1 MVGGLRSVVLPTKW
15 RLAFAAGLLPPS
27 IRFGQSSADTPSTA
41 AATELP
47 PPPDLPQD
55 VIEEDPVVAG
65 RSSPQ
70 QNTA

>member
-1 MVGGLRSVVLPTKW
+1 MVGGLCSVVLPTKL
-15 RLAFAAGLLPPS
+15 RLAFAAGLLHPS
-27 IRFGQSSADTPSTA
+27 VRLGQSAADTLSTT

-55 VIEEDPVVAG
+55 AIDEDPVVAG